1 MIIHSKEI
9 SVSNTNKPNLLTKV
23 VSCFWIE
30 SSKSFLDQEFV
41 QQRCQPPNRSDD
53 NHFLTARVNDP
64 VCVGLP
70 PLIDMLTAAKSIG
83 LQRALSIRKQA
94 LTAVIYNVRISGLE
108 WIVYGYRTLWKLSTL
123 GNLGRKIDQNV
134 AFTILLIREYN
145 KMSFLRINKHSPKWG
160 TWE

>member
-1 MIIHSKEI
+1 MFQNENVLPATLASDFLAVCHRRKIIIQRERIIHSKEI

-108 WIVYGYRTLWKLSTL
+108 
-123 GNLGRKIDQNV
+123 
-134 AFTILLIREYN
+134 
-145 KMSFLRINKHSPKWG
+145 
-160 TWE
+160 